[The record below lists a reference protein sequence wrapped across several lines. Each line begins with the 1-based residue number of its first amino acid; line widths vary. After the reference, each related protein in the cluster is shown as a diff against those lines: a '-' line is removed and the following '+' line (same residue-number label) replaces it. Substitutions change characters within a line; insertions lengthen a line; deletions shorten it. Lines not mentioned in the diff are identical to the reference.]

1 MGSFFMLLWVCGMA
15 SFAVFML
22 ENIQGRMSIRTRWSD
37 LTVDQWVLVIGS
49 FCAPIGFFG
58 MLFTR

>member
-1 MGSFFMLLWVCGMA
+1 MVTFFMLLWAGGMA

-49 FCAPIGFFG
+49 LCAPIGFFG
-58 MLFTR
+58 MLFAR

>member
-1 MGSFFMLLWVCGMA
+1 MVSFFTLLWVFGMA

-22 ENIQGRMSIRTRWSD
+22 ENIHGRISTRTRWSD

-49 FCAPIGFFG
+49 LCTPIGFVG
-58 MLFTR
+58 MLFAR